1 MPLCV
6 DHYNSPIYGMLIHR
20 RHLLQTLVR
29 LLLKFASTVSMSI
42 LSVYTVSAR
51 ARLYGLSRSLVLLLH
66 VNHQATASQTNKL
79 LENQC
84 SPKHCRNFDCRT
96 KICVCRRAIHLRL
109 YSPHPEGCPIHP
121 IKLLRFVKGSLWTVL
136 PEVNSQMM
144 RLVITEIW

>member
-1 MPLCV
+1 M

-51 ARLYGLSRSLVLLLH
+51 ARLYGLPRSLVLLLR

-96 KICVCRRAIHLRL
+96 KIAFTVGPFIKGCTPPTPRVVQYTQWNCYDSSKAVCEPFYQKLIRSWCV
-109 YSPHPEGCPIHP
+109 
-121 IKLLRFVKGSLWTVL
+121 SL
-136 PEVNSQMM
+136 
-144 RLVITEIW
+144 